1 MAKPGLPLPNPVCF
15 SISTPLPLRGRIF
28 IPNIDALKLSI
39 IYRLII
45 QFADFLYVYFLPLA
59 LGTFALVQRNEI
71 PLLRRSGKGFTWQ
84 RGQQLMV
91 KMRFVEPSVIP
102 PLSHYLAW
110 LRIIK
115 SWLFTRLL
123 LNGVFFCPKCLE
135 EVSKVPVQPKI
146 RK

>member
-1 MAKPGLPLPNPVCF
+1 MAKPGLPIPNPVCF
-15 SISTPLPLRGRIF
+15 SISTPLTLRGRIF

-59 LGTFALVQRNEI
+59 LGTFALVQRNGI

-91 KMRFVEPSVIP
+91 KTRFVEPSVIP

-110 LRIIK
+110 L
-115 SWLFTRLL
+115 
-123 LNGVFFCPKCLE
+123 
-135 EVSKVPVQPKI
+135 
-146 RK
+146 